1 MVLPKQ
7 KCLAPVLR
15 NAVCGAV
22 LGAWPISLL
31 GFQVILAGSYLYGF
45 AVNFFLFFNEEIR
58 ER

>member
-1 MVLPKQ
+1 MLAKR
-7 KCLAPVLR
+7 KCLAPVHR
-15 NAVCGAV
+15 NAVCRAV

-45 AVNFFLFFNEEIR
+45 AVNFFLFFDEEIR